1 MVLLWLQRRD
11 WEQPGSYH
19 LWQALSFWGKY
30 SPHWDSERQ
39 RKPSHRVSAYPGAG
53 LGSSSAIGLL
63 TPAGSLGARPLS
75 GFSSILATQNGPLA
89 ERVSP
94 RQGSKLTPEKC
105 SKSKALL
112 FTSNKAWSV
121 RSGPCFAY
129 LDAAST
135 SKPAVSPCRA
145 SSSPMLAL
153 SGLSSTCWGRYG
165 I

>member
-105 SKSKALL
+105 SKSKAFFYQQTRPGAYAPGLVCLFRKKSPPLCKGRWPGVSRGGGIDLL
-112 FTSNKAWSV
+112 QA
-121 RSGPCFAY
+121 
-129 LDAAST
+129 LD
-135 SKPAVSPCRA
+135 
-145 SSSPMLAL
+145 
-153 SGLSSTCWGRYG
+153 SGLPA
-165 I
+165 